1 MALLVTL
8 SLALLLLIALTTQV
22 KGFGIGLR
30 HSVRQKGG
38 STSKSALYSE
48 AFKRRAGSST
58 GDRYGNSFEAYF
70 PSAMTVVSD
79 EDFQDKVLCNEGLN
93 LVFFTSS
100 WCAPCSKMMALLTN
114 EVMAK
119 HGTKAN
125 FYICDTDLN
134 PRATAEMNIR
144 SIPSTILVK
153 DSKVVSDIVGAVDD
167 ATIVGSEIIKFY

>member
-1 MALLVTL
+1 MALSVTL
-8 SLALLLLIALTTQV
+8 SLALLLIALATQV
-22 KGFGIGLR
+22 KAFGIGLR
-30 HSVRQKGG
+30 HGGVRQKG
-38 STSKSALYSE
+38 SKSALYSE

-58 GDRYGNSFEAYF
+58 GDRYGDSFDAYF

-134 PRATAEMNIR
+134 PGVTAEMNIR

-153 DSKVVSDIVGAVDD
+153 DAKVVSDIVGAVDD